1 MNKYPSFIFQQSTQK
16 GLTLIELMIAML
28 LGLIIIGGIGKI
40 FIGSNQSYRLQEAL
54 SRIQE
59 NGRFAITYL
68 EQEIRPAGF
77 QGCPNLSAVKPNIL
91 ADSVAENSIT
101 FQTAVMGYDFDGTD
115 TSQPSGAISNT
126 DIINIERGGGC
137 GAKVTKVGGPATAN
151 IKVEYS
157 ASCNFEEDD
166 VLIVSDCKTTDI
178 FSVTNTPDNN
188 KGTTDS
194 VNWQNLAHASSGN
207 RANFLSKEYDE
218 NAEIYKFDSRD
229 FYIKNNDF
237 GIPSLFQKNLNGDE
251 GELIEGIEDMQITYG
266 LTVGNSFTY
275 LPAGSITQWK
285 NVKSVR
291 VSLLLQSI
299 EDNLTLAPVS
309 IEFNGETMTP
319 TDRRIRKVF
328 STTIFLRN
336 RA

>member
-1 MNKYPSFIFQQSTQK
+1 MNKYHIFIPKQPTQK
-16 GLTLIELMIAML
+16 GLTLVEIMISML
-28 LGLIIIGGIGKI
+28 LGLIIAGIGKI

-91 ADSVAENSIT
+91 ADLVALNSVT

-126 DIINIERGGGC
+126 DIINIQRAGGG
-137 GAKVTKVGGPATAN
+137 GAKVTKVGGPVTAN

-166 VLIVSDCKTTDI
+166 VLIVTDCKTTDI
-178 FSVTNTPDNN
+178 FSVTNTPGNN
-188 KGTTDS
+188 KGTTDG
-194 VNWQNLAHASSGN
+194 VEWQNLTHANSGN
-207 RANFLSKEYDE
+207 RANKLSKEYDE
-218 NAEIYKFDSRD
+218 NAEIYKFDNRD

-237 GIPSLFQKNLNGDE
+237 GIPSLFQKHLNDDE
-251 GELIEGIEDMQITYG
+251 DELIEGIEDMQITYG
-266 LTVGNSFTY
+266 LKIGNSLTY
-275 LPAGSITQWK
+275 LPADSITLWQ

-291 VSLLLQSI
+291 I
-299 EDNLTLAPVS
+299 NL
-309 IEFNGETMTP
+309 GG
-319 TDRRIRKVF
+319 
-328 STTIFLRN
+328 
-336 RA
+336 

>member
-1 MNKYPSFIFQQSTQK
+1 MNKYHIPKQSTQK
-16 GLTLIELMIAML
+16 GFTLVEIMISML
-28 LGLIIIGGIGKI
+28 LGLIIVAGIGKI

-91 ADSVAENSIT
+91 ADLVALNSVT
-101 FQTAVMGYDFDGTD
+101 FQTAVIGYDFDGTD

-126 DIINIERGGGC
+126 DIINIQRAGGC
-137 GAKVTKVGGPATAN
+137 GAKVTKVGDPATAN

-166 VLIVSDCKTTDI
+166 VLIVTDCKTTDI
-178 FSVTNTPDNN
+178 FSVTNTPENN
-188 KGTTDS
+188 KGTTDG
-194 VNWQNLAHASSGN
+194 VEWQNLTHANSDN
-207 RANFLSKEYDE
+207 RENFLSKEYDE
-218 NAEIYKFDSRD
+218 NAEIYKFDNRN

-237 GIPSLFQKNLNGDE
+237 GIPSLFQKHLNDDE
-251 GELIEGIEDMQITYG
+251 DELIEGIEDMQITYG
-266 LTVGNSFTY
+266 LKIGNSLTY
-275 LPAGSITQWK
+275 LPADSITLWQ

-291 VSLLLQSI
+291 INLLLQSI
-299 EDNLTLAPVS
+299 EDNLTLAPTS
-309 IEFNGETMTP
+309 IEFNGGTVTP
-319 TDRRIRKVF
+319 TDRRVRKVF

>member
-1 MNKYPSFIFQQSTQK
+1 MNKDHFSSHKQSTQK
-16 GLTLIELMIAML
+16 GLTLVEIMISML
-28 LGLIIIGGIGKI
+28 LGLIIVAGIGKI

-59 NGRFAITYL
+59 NGRFAIIYL

-91 ADSVAENSIT
+91 ADSVALNSVT

-126 DIINIERGGGC
+126 DIINIKRAGGC
-137 GAKVTKVGGPATAN
+137 GAKVTKVGSPVTAN

-166 VLIVSDCKTTDI
+166 VLIVTDCKTTDI
-178 FSVTNTPDNN
+178 FSVTNIPENN
-188 KGTTDS
+188 KGTTDGIE
-194 VNWQNLAHASSGN
+194 WQNLTHANSGN
-207 RANFLSKEYDE
+207 RANSLSKDYDE
-218 NAEIYKFDSRD
+218 NAEIYKFDSRE

-237 GIPSLFQKNLNGDE
+237 GIPSLFQKNLNDDE
-251 GELIEGIEDMQITYG
+251 DELIEGVEDMQITYG
-266 LTVGNSFTY
+266 LKLGNSYTY
-275 LPAGSITQWK
+275 LPADSISQWK

-291 VSLLLQSI
+291 INLLLQSI
-299 EDNLTLAPVS
+299 ENNLTPQPTS
-309 IEFNGETMTP
+309 IEFNGGTVTP
-319 TDRRIRKVF
+319 TDRRMRKVF